1 MKLKLHNGGVKM
13 KELKTQKLDNFNKNE
28 VWLINEKKDYT
39 LINEIVKDG
48 NFQLTIIDGKK
59 MLNKDKLK
67 LDKIIYKD
75 KAYDINKFFKVIKNE
90 IVRRERNGNW
100 NKVLII
106 FIKENRIKN
115 YILNLIEQLHL
126 ESFLGI
132 SIVLSL
138 KNMNL
143 NRKYRM

>member
-1 MKLKLHNGGVKM
+1 M
-13 KELKTQKLDNFNKNE
+13 KELKIQKLDNFNKNE
-28 VWLINEKKDYT
+28 VWLINEKKDYS
-39 LINEIVKDG
+39 LINKIIKDD

-75 KAYDINKFFKVIKNE
+75 KAYDINKFFKVIKDE
-90 IVRRERNGNW
+90 IVKRERSGSW

-106 FIKENRIKN
+106 FIKENRIKDS
-115 YILNLIEQLHL
+115 ILRLIEQLHL
-126 ESFLGI
+126 ETFLGI
-132 SIVLSL
+132 SVVLSL

>member
-1 MKLKLHNGGVKM
+1 M
-13 KELKTQKLDNFNKNE
+13 KELKIQKLDNFNKNE
-28 VWLINEKKDYT
+28 VWLINEKKDYS
-39 LINEIVKDG
+39 LINKIIKDD

-75 KAYDINKFFKVIKNE
+75 KAYDINKFFKVIKDE
-90 IVRRERNGNW
+90 IVRRERSGNW

-106 FIKENRIKN
+106 FIKENRIKDS
-115 YILNLIEQLHL
+115 ILKLIEQLHL
-126 ESFLGI
+126 ETFLGI
-132 SIVLSL
+132 SVVLSL

>member
-1 MKLKLHNGGVKM
+1 M